1 MLNILTAVWALL
13 SGLLSQFGAWFK
25 PIIKDGEDTY
35 DTLEVTAQKAL
46 QEGSGVIAVFNQ
58 DLDAT
63 PADIK
68 ALLQKAFPSLSF
80 DVVHG
85 FLETILNKMGAV
97 QKDIPV
103 TFDDAIVA
111 FQGFLKQHQ
120 EDNSFLGRISKFLAG
135 EFTILASPETP
146 IQKIDDSLEYVY
158 HLIVKPHVAAIV
170 STYSPA
176 TPEQPAGFGIEPP
189 AAAAEVNDPEQGS
202 LQEVQDPNVSTGQVE
217 TDSTA
222 PTTETEESDTS
233 SETTSG
239 SDANTASTSEAET
252 ASTTNTAGETNA
264 AEQPQDEAAKP
275 NLSFEEAM
283 KQQQGDQPPPPTE

>member
-85 FLETILNKMGAV
+85 FIETILNKMGAV

-170 STYSPA
+170 STYTPA

-189 AAAAEVNDPEQGS
+189 AAAADVHDPEQGS
-202 LQEVQDPNVSTGQVE
+202 VQDTQDPNGSTGTGTQGASNISE
-217 TDSTA
+217 NA
-222 PTTETEESDTS
+222 DTS
-233 SETTSG
+233 TEAGITVA
-239 SDANTASTSEAET
+239 DNEANTAPTSEAET
-252 ASTTNTAGETNA
+252 AATTNTAGETNA